1 MDYNDIIKEQLAE
14 LNLSELEAVLDDA
27 GAFDVFSGVS
37 AESIIGSILNGQP
50 LFNTEVIISGLKD
63 LFLYEM
69 KSALVLGVEIVTIS
83 IVIGLLKSLAS
94 SMGEKAVSNIGMV
107 VCTCLI
113 IGLCLGNFT
122 TTFNLCKS
130 AVNTMTYT
138 MQLLLPILIPL
149 LIAIGGATSG
159 SVLNP
164 VITGATA
171 AVNTLLSNFIL
182 PAVFISTIFFMV
194 NSMTEKDYVNKLAV
208 FIRGSATFACGACVT
223 FFAGITAV
231 QSFVTESA
239 DGVLA
244 DTARFSI
251 SNFVPIIGGF
261 ASDSVDMML
270 SCINLIKNGV
280 SILGVIIILVILAVP
295 LVKMLAIAAIYKIT
309 AIITEPLGN
318 KQVSECLNQ
327 MGNSVITMS
336 VILLLTSMMFIVF
349 ISIIIGIGV

>member
-1 MDYNDIIKEQLAE
+1 MDYKDIIKEKLAE
-14 LNLSELEAVLDDA
+14 LNLSELENVLDDSDIA
-27 GAFDVFSGVS
+27 GTLSNVS
-37 AESIIGSILNGQP
+37 AESIISSILAGEP
-50 LFNTEVIISGLKD
+50 LFNTEAVIESVKD

-83 IVIGLLKSLAS
+83 IVIGMLKSLS
-94 SMGEKAVSNIGMV
+94 SSFGEKAVSNLGTM

-122 TTFNLCKS
+122 TTFNLCKD

-138 MQLLLPILIPL
+138 IPILIPL
-149 LIAIGGATSG
+149 LIAIGGTVSG
-159 SVLNP
+159 SVLSP

-171 AVNTLLSNFIL
+171 AVNTMLSNLIL

-208 FIRGSATFACGACVT
+208 FIRGAATFACGISVT

-244 DTARFSI
+244 DTARYSI

-270 SCINLIKNGV
+270 LCVNIIKNGIGV
-280 SILGVIIILVILAVP
+280 LGVIVIIVLLALP
-295 LVKMLAIAAIYKIT
+295 LIKMLAIAVVYKIT

-327 MGNSVITMS
+327 MGNSVITMA
-336 VILLLTSMMFIVF
+336 VILFLTSMMFLVF
-349 ISIIIGIGV
+349 IAIIIGIGA

>member
-1 MDYNDIIKEQLAE
+1 MDYKDIIKEKLAE
-14 LNLSELEAVLDDA
+14 LNLSELENVLDDSDIT
-27 GAFDVFSGVS
+27 GALSNVS
-37 AESIIGSILNGQP
+37 AESIISSILAGEP
-50 LFNTEVIISGLKD
+50 LFNTEAVIESVKD

-83 IVIGLLKSLAS
+83 IVIGMLKSLS
-94 SMGEKAVSNIGMV
+94 SSFGEKAVSNLGTM

-122 TTFNLCKS
+122 TTFNLCKD

-138 MQLLLPILIPL
+138 MQILIPILIPL
-149 LIAIGGATSG
+149 LIAIGGTVSG
-159 SVLNP
+159 SVLSP

-171 AVNTLLSNFIL
+171 AVNTMLSNLIL

-208 FIRGSATFACGACVT
+208 FIRGAATFACGISVT

-244 DTARFSI
+244 DTARYSI

-261 ASDSVDMML
+261 ASDSVDM
-270 SCINLIKNGV
+270 IKNGIGV
-280 SILGVIIILVILAVP
+280 LGVIVIIVLLALP
-295 LVKMLAIAAIYKIT
+295 LIKMLAIAVVYKIT

-327 MGNSVITMS
+327 MGNSVITMA
-336 VILLLTSMMFIVF
+336 VILFLTSMMFLVF
-349 ISIIIGIGV
+349 IAIIIGIGA

>member
-1 MDYNDIIKEQLAE
+1 MDYKDIIKEQLAE
-14 LNLSELEAVLDDA
+14 FDLSELEEVLDD
-27 GAFDVFSGVS
+27 GSIYSTFSGVS
-37 AESIIGSILNGQP
+37 AESIINSILAGEP
-50 LFNTEVIISGLKD
+50 LFNTEAVIEGVKD

-83 IVIGLLKSLAS
+83 IVIGLLKSFS
-94 SMGEKAVSNIGMV
+94 SSFGEKAVSNLGTM

-122 TTFNLCKS
+122 TTFNLCKN

-138 MQLLLPILIPL
+138 MQILLPILIPL
-149 LIAIGGATSG
+149 LIAIGGVTSG

-171 AVNTLLSNFIL
+171 AVNTVLSNFIL
-182 PAVFISTIFFMV
+182 PAVFISTVFFMV

-208 FIRGSATFACGACVT
+208 FIRGAATFLCGICVT
-223 FFAGITAV
+223 FFAGVTVV

-239 DGVLA
+239 DGVIA
-244 DTARFSI
+244 DTARYSI

-270 SCINLIKNGV
+270 SCVNIIKNGV
-280 SILGVIIILVILAVP
+280 GILGVIVIIAVLLVP
-295 LVKMLAIAAIYKIT
+295 LIKILAIAVVYKIT

-318 KQVSECLNQ
+318 KQVSECLSQ
-327 MGNSVITMS
+327 MGNSVITMA
-336 VILLLTSMMFIVF
+336 VILFLTSMMFLIF
-349 ISIIIGIGV
+349 IAVIIGIGA